1 MKKNIILFLG
11 LAIVLLVGD
20 GVRAQTQLNGAGAT
34 FPAPIYSKW
43 FDVYSKE
50 HGVNFNYQAIG
61 SGGGI
66 KQVTEGTVDFGASDA
81 FLTEDQMKEIAT
93 KQGSPVLHFP
103 TVMGAVVMTYNLP
116 GIGSDMHMTSEVLA
130 DIYLGKITK
139 WNDEKITSL
148 NPGMNF
154 PDEAIVVAHRS
165 DGSGTTNIF
174 TNYLS
179 KVSPEWKDKVGQGT
193 SVNWPV
199 GLGGKGNDGVTGV
212 VKQTEGGFGYV
223 EIAYAIQNHMPY
235 CLLKNQAGE
244 FVGPTLD
251 ALSAAAAGAAA
262 HMPKDLRVMITNSPG
277 KKAYPICGFTWL
289 LIYQNPKDKAK
300 GKEIASFLHWAFTKG
315 QDYCNELYYGKLPKQ
330 VQELDIKQIKEI
342 DLK

>member
-1 MKKNIILFLG
+1 MKRTLSIIVG
-11 LAIVLLVGD
+11 LAFAMLLHD
-20 GVRAQTQLNGAGAT
+20 STIAQTQLNGAGAT
-34 FPAPIYSKW
+34 FPYPIYSKW

-50 HGVNFNYQAIG
+50 HGVNFNYQSIG

-81 FLTEDQMKEIAT
+81 FLNEDQMKEISD
-93 KQGSPVLHFP
+93 KQHSHILHFP
-103 TVMGAVVMTYNLP
+103 TVMGAVVLTYNLP
-116 GIGSDMHMTSEVLA
+116 GVGSDMHMTPEVLA

-139 WNDEKITSL
+139 WNDEKIASL
-148 NPGMNF
+148 NPSMKL
-154 PDEAIVVAHRS
+154 PDEAILVAHRS

-179 KVSPEWKDKVGQGT
+179 KVSPEWKEKIGQGT

-199 GLGGKGNDGVTGV
+199 GLGGKGNEGVTGV
-212 VKQTEGGFGYV
+212 VKQSEGGFGYV

-235 CLLKNQAGE
+235 CLLKNSAGK

-277 KKAYPICGFTWL
+277 AKAYPICGFTWL
-289 LIYQNPKDKAK
+289 LIYQSPKDKKK
-300 GKEIASFLHWAFTKG
+300 GKEIADFLHWAFTKG
-315 QDYCNELYYGKLPKQ
+315 QDYCNELYYGRLPKQ
-330 VQELDIKQIKEI
+330 VQQLDLKQISMI
-342 DLK
+342 HLK